1 MKYWVEHPGW
11 ADDGSLLSPLEFIN
25 KTQTYRKE
33 SISTDH
39 KFRYFL
45 YICLSKM
52 RFVRSVKCEFSFSFF
67 SFKKKMRGKKD
78 GCRGTH
84 HCTCNQLKV

>member
-45 YICLSKM
+45 YICLSRM

-67 SFKKKMRGKKD
+67 FFLRKKCEEKKMGAE
-78 GCRGTH
+78 GHITA
-84 HCTCNQLKV
+84 LVIS